1 MFDSSVYVQ
10 RRKLLKRQMR
20 HGLLLFLGNEESP
33 MNYQGNTYP
42 FRQDSSFL
50 YFFGLDTP
58 GVAAVID
65 ADSGTDTIFGDDITL
80 EDVIWMGE
88 LASIKDR
95 AAAVGIKRTAP
106 VSQLNE
112 TIAQARRK
120 GRPVHF
126 LPPYR
131 PETRDRLSGLLSIPP
146 REVGKRFSPELIR
159 GVVAQRSTKTDEEI
173 AEIEKSLSVS
183 HKMYSSALAMVRP
196 GLYERDIFGAIE
208 GIALA
213 HGCLTAFPTILSM
226 NVHVFHNPYH
236 GNRLEKGRLL
246 VIDSGVS
253 SAQGYASDITRTIP
267 VSGTFSKKQKEIYE
281 IVLEGQLQAI
291 AAMRPGARFKDIHL
305 ATAKTMASGLK
316 EIGLMKGDT
325 DEAVAAGAH
334 ALFFPHGLGHMI
346 GLDVH
351 DMEGLGED
359 YVGYDETVKRS
370 RQFGLAYLRM
380 ARELRPGFV
389 LTVEPGIYF
398 VPALIDR
405 WKAEKRLAQFIDYA
419 QAEKYK
425 DFTGIRIEDDVLVTK
440 TGRRVLG
447 RPIPKKAGDIEKIM
461 AAARAKR

>member
-1 MFDSSVYVQ
+1 MFDRAVYVQ
-10 RRKLLKRQMR
+10 RRKLLKRQMGN
-20 HGLLLFLGNEESP
+20 GLLLFLGNEESP
-33 MNYQGNTYP
+33 MNYPANTYP

-50 YFFGLDTP
+50 YFFGLDTA

-65 ADSGTDTIFGDDITL
+65 VDAGAETIFGDDISL

-88 LASIKDR
+88 FPTVKDR

-106 VSQLNE
+106 FSRLDE
-112 TIAQARRK
+112 TIAQARKK

-131 PETRDRLSGLLSIPP
+131 PETRDRLSGLMGIRP
-146 REVGKRFSPELIR
+146 RDVGKRCSPGLIR
-159 GVVAQRSTKTDEEI
+159 AVVAQRSTKTDEEI
-173 AEIEKSLSVS
+173 AEIEKSLIVS
-183 HKMYSSALAMVRP
+183 RQMYSAALAMVRP
-196 GLYERDIFGAIE
+196 GLYESDIFGAIE

-226 NVHVFHNPYH
+226 NAHVFHNQYH
-236 GNRLEKGRLL
+236 ANRLEKGRLL
-246 VIDSGVS
+246 IIDSGVS
-253 SAQGYASDITRTIP
+253 SARGYASDVTRTIP
-267 VSGTFSKKQKEIYE
+267 VSGTFSRKQKEIYE
-281 IVLEGQLQAI
+281 IVLAGQLQAI

-305 ATAKTMASGLK
+305 ATAKTMAAGLK

-325 DEAVAAGAH
+325 DEAAAAGAH

-359 YVGYDETVKRS
+359 YVGYDATVKRS

-380 ARELRPGFV
+380 AKELRPGFV

-405 WKAEKRLAQFIDYA
+405 WKAEKRLAQFINYPLV
-419 QAEKYK
+419 EKYR
-425 DFTGIRIEDDVLVTK
+425 DFTGVRIEDDVLVTK
-440 TGRRVLG
+440 TGSRVLG
-447 RPIPKKAGDIEKIM
+447 KPIPKKAGEIEKVM
-461 AAARAKR
+461 AAAKAKR